1 MPVLLTKTY
10 DFSGDALELCAR
22 FRNEPHLFCLD
33 SARYDQGQGRY
44 SFIGFD
50 PFEVFEASGKDTL
63 SSLKKRYARYSQS
76 SQQALTPFA
85 GGIVGYLGYDYG
97 LCQEKIPARAKDDLK
112 LLPDA
117 VWGFYDRVLTVD
129 HHTRKLHVTSSGWPE
144 KNKALREKRA
154 AARLEE
160 IEHVLARPFVKKGT
174 QYLIP
179 NELSIVSP
187 LKDFASNFTKNE
199 YLATVRK
206 VLEHIAAGDIYQL
219 NLSQRF
225 TCDAAGENVDP
236 LEIYRFLRQLS
247 PVSFGGYFDA
257 GALKLISNS
266 PEMFLRLRGRSVQTR
281 PMKGTRP
288 RAVEPSEDR
297 RLRNEIE
304 QSAKD
309 KAELLMITDLERND
323 LGKVCD
329 YGSVRVKEMRAIE
342 EYKYVFQAT
351 SSVEGTLRQDK
362 DCFGLIEACFPGG
375 SITGC
380 PKIRAMEIIEELEPT
395 RRGPYTG
402 SMGYIDFAG
411 NMDLN
416 ILIRT
421 LIHCGD
427 KIHFQVG
434 GGIVAD
440 STPEGEYEETLVKA
454 RALRACLAGRAG
466 PAKGEARPS
475 GRPAPRDRRACLEAQ
490 RSYV

>member
-1 MPVLLTKTY
+1 MMSVLLTKTY
-10 DFSGDALELCAR
+10 DFSGDAWDLCAR
-22 FRNEPHLFCLD
+22 FRDEPHLFCLE
-33 SARYDQGQGRY
+33 SGRY
-44 SFIGFD
+44 SLIGFA
-50 PFEVFEASGKDTL
+50 PFEVFQGKGRDTL
-63 SSLKKRYARYSQS
+63 RALKDRYSSYRGQGR
-76 SQQALTPFA
+76 QTVTPFA

-97 LCQEKIPARAKDDLK
+97 LYQEKIKPRAKDDLK
-112 LLPDA
+112 LPDA
-117 VWGFYDRVLTVD
+117 VFGFYDRVLTVD

-144 KNKALREKRA
+144 KNKASREKRA

-160 IEHVLARPFVKKGT
+160 IERALKRGT

-179 NELSIVSP
+179 DELSIVSP
-187 LKDFASNFTKNE
+187 FKSNFTKDE

-206 VLEHIAAGDIYQL
+206 VLDHIAAGDIYQL

-225 TCDAAGENVDP
+225 TYDMAGESVDP
-236 LEIYRFLRQLS
+236 LEIYRVLRQLS
-247 PVSFGGYFDA
+247 PVSSGGYFDA

-266 PEMFLRLRGRSVQTR
+266 PEMFLRLRDGKVQTR

-288 RAVEPSEDR
+288 RGLGLSEDR
-297 RLRNEIE
+297 RLREEIE

-309 KAELLMITDLERND
+309 QAELLMVTDLERND

-329 YGSVRVKEMRAIE
+329 YGSVRVKEMRAVE

-351 SSVEGTLRQDK
+351 STVEGALRRGK
-362 DCFGLIEACFPGG
+362 DCFDLIEACFPGG

-380 PKIRAMEIIEELEPT
+380 PKIRAMEIIEELEPV

-421 LIHCGD
+421 LIHCGQ

-454 RALRACLAGRAG
+454 GALRM
-466 PAKGEARPS
+466 
-475 GRPAPRDRRACLEAQ
+475 CLEKQRNYAQ
-490 RSYV
+490 TDHLARR

>member
-1 MPVLLTKTY
+1 MSVLLTKTY

-22 FRNEPHLFCLD
+22 LGNEPHLFCLD
-33 SARYDQGQGRY
+33 SSRFDQGQGRY
-44 SFIGFD
+44 SFVGFD
-50 PFEVFEASGKDTL
+50 PFEVFEAKGEGTL
-63 SSLKKRYARYSQS
+63 RLLKNCYTQYAEASRQT
-76 SQQALTPFA
+76 LTPFA
-85 GGIVGYLGYDYG
+85 SGIVGYLGYDYG
-97 LCQEKIPARAKDDLK
+97 LYQEKIPSRAKDDLK
-112 LLPDA
+112 LSDA
-117 VWGFYDRVLTVD
+117 VWGFYDRVLTID
-129 HHTRKLHVTSSGWPE
+129 HLRKKLYVTSSGLPE
-144 KNKALREKRA
+144 KNKALRQKRA

-160 IEHVLARPFVKKGT
+160 IERVLKKGT
-174 QYLIP
+174 APFFTPDTIA
-179 NELSIVSP
+179 EKRALSPFEVG
-187 LKDFASNFTKNE
+187 DFASNFTKAE
-199 YLATVRK
+199 YLTTVRK

-225 TCDAAGENVDP
+225 TYDTAGENVDA

-266 PEMFLRLRGRSVQTR
+266 PEMFLRLRDRLVQTR

-288 RAVEPSEDR
+288 RGLELADDQ
-297 RLRNEIE
+297 RLRSEIKH
-304 QSAKD
+304 SAKD

-329 YGSVRVKEMRAIE
+329 YGSVRVDEMRRIE
-342 EYKYVFQAT
+342 EYKYVFQTT
-351 SSVEGTLRQDK
+351 SSVEGTLRADK
-362 DCFGLIEACFPGG
+362 DCFDLIEACFPSG

-395 RRGPYTG
+395 HRGPYTG
-402 SMGYIDFAG
+402 SMGYIDFSG

-416 ILIRT
+416 VLIRT

-440 STPEGEYEETLVKA
+440 STPEDEYEETLVKA
-454 RALRACLAGRAG
+454 RALRACL
-466 PAKGEARPS
+466 
-475 GRPAPRDRRACLEAQ
+475 EAQ

>member
-1 MPVLLTKTY
+1 MSVSLTKTY

-22 FRNEPHLFCLD
+22 FRHEPYLFCLD
-33 SARYDQGQGRY
+33 SSRFDSRQGRY
-44 SFIGFD
+44 SFVGFD

-63 SSLKKRYARYSQS
+63 RSLKERYARYSES
-76 SQQALTPFA
+76 NQQTLTPFT

-97 LCQEKIPARAKDDLK
+97 LYQEKIKASAKDDLK
-112 LLPDA
+112 LSDA
-117 VWGFYDRVLTVD
+117 VFGFYDRVLTID

-144 KNKALREKRA
+144 KNKVLREKRA

-160 IEHVLARPFVKKGT
+160 IERALARPFVPFPPEQLFSDSFKGSG
-174 QYLIP
+174 
-179 NELSIVSP
+179 E
-187 LKDFASNFTKNE
+187 FASNFTKAE

-225 TCDAAGENVDP
+225 TYDTSGENVDA

-257 GALKLISNS
+257 AALKLISNS
-266 PEMFLRLRGRSVQTR
+266 PEMFLRLRESKVQTR

-288 RAVEPSEDR
+288 RGRELADDR

-304 QSAKD
+304 HSAKD

-329 YGSVRVKEMRAIE
+329 YGSVCVKEMRAIE
-342 EYKYVFQAT
+342 DYKYVFQAT
-351 SSVEGTLRQDK
+351 STVEGTLRSDK
-362 DCFGLIEACFPGG
+362 DCFDLLEACFPGG

-380 PKIRAMEIIEELEPT
+380 PKIRAMEIIEQLEPT

-402 SMGYIDFAG
+402 SMGYIDFSG

-421 LIHCGD
+421 LVHTGD

-454 RALRACLAGRAG
+454 RAM
-466 PAKGEARPS
+466 
-475 GRPAPRDRRACLEAQ
+475 RACLEAQ
-490 RSYV
+490 KIYA

>member
-1 MPVLLTKTY
+1 MLLTKTY
-10 DFSGDALELCAR
+10 DFSPAGSLSAGDALELCAR

-33 SARYDQGQGRY
+33 SSRFDQGQGRY
-44 SFIGFD
+44 SFVGFD

-63 SSLKKRYARYSQS
+63 SSLKKCYAQYSQPN
-76 SQQALTPFA
+76 QQTLTPFA

-97 LCQEKIPARAKDDLK
+97 LYQEKISSHATDDLK
-112 LLPDA
+112 LPDA
-117 VWGFYDRVLTVD
+117 VWGFYDRVLTID

-144 KNKALREKRA
+144 KNKAAREKRA
-154 AARLEE
+154 AARLEDLE
-160 IEHVLARPFVKKGT
+160 RALARPFAKKGT

-187 LKDFASNFTKNE
+187 FKGPGDFASNFTRDE

-206 VLEHIAAGDIYQL
+206 VLDHIAAGDIYQL
-219 NLSQRF
+219 NLSQKF
-225 TCDAAGENVDP
+225 TYDTAGESVDL

-266 PEMFLRLRGRSVQTR
+266 PEMFLRLRDGKIQTR

-288 RAVEPSEDR
+288 RGSEIIEDR

-329 YGSVRVKEMRAIE
+329 YGSVRVQQMRAIE

-351 SSVEGTLRQDK
+351 SSVEGTLRADK
-362 DCFGLIEACFPGG
+362 DCFDLIEACFPGG

-380 PKIRAMEIIEELEPT
+380 PKIRAMEIIEELEPA

-402 SMGYIDFAG
+402 SMGYIDFSG

-421 LIHCGD
+421 LVHCGE

-454 RALRACLAGRAG
+454 RALR
-466 PAKGEARPS
+466 E
-475 GRPAPRDRRACLEAQ
+475 CLEAQ
-490 RSYV
+490 KTYV

>member
-1 MPVLLTKTY
+1 MSVLPAKTY

-22 FRNEPHLFCLD
+22 FRQEPYLFCLD
-33 SARYDQGQGRY
+33 SGRFDQGQGRY
-44 SFIGFD
+44 SFVGFD

-63 SSLKKRYARYSQS
+63 SSLKKRYARFAEPG
-76 SQQALTPFA
+76 QQTLTPFA
-85 GGIVGYLGYDYG
+85 GGIVGYLGYDSG
-97 LCQEKIPARAKDDLK
+97 LYQEKIPARAKDDLK
-112 LLPDA
+112 LPDA
-117 VWGFYDRVLTVD
+117 AFGFYDRVLTID

-144 KNKALREKRA
+144 KNKAAREKRA

-160 IEHVLARPFVKKGT
+160 VERALARPFTPLSLEQPSLDSSKGAG
-174 QYLIP
+174 
-179 NELSIVSP
+179 
-187 LKDFASNFTKNE
+187 DFAANFTKDE

-225 TCDAAGENVDP
+225 TYDTSGENVDP
-236 LEIYRFLRQLS
+236 LEIYRSLRQLS

-257 GALKLISNS
+257 GVLKLISNS

-288 RAVEPSEDR
+288 RGLEFSEDR

-304 QSAKD
+304 GSAKD

-351 SSVEGTLRQDK
+351 STVEGVLRKDK
-362 DCFGLIEACFPGG
+362 DCFDLIEACFPGG

-421 LIHCGD
+421 LIHAGD

-454 RALRACLAGRAG
+454 RVLR
-466 PAKGEARPS
+466 E
-475 GRPAPRDRRACLEAQ
+475 CLEAQ
-490 RSYV
+490 KTYV

>member
-1 MPVLLTKTY
+1 MSVLLTKTY
-10 DFSGDALELCAR
+10 DFAGDALELCAR
-22 FRNEPHLFCLD
+22 FRQEPYLFCLD
-33 SARYDQGQGRY
+33 SSRFDQGQGRY
-44 SFIGFD
+44 SFVGFD
-50 PFEVFEASGKDTL
+50 PFEVFKASGKNTL
-63 SSLKKRYARYSQS
+63 SLLKKRYARYSEA
-76 SQQALTPFA
+76 SQQTLTPFA

-97 LCQEKIPARAKDDLK
+97 LYQGKIPARAKDDLN
-112 LLPDA
+112 LPDA
-117 VWGFYDRVLTVD
+117 VWGFYDRVLTID
-129 HHTRKLHVTSSGWPE
+129 HLHKKLYVTSNGLPE

-154 AARLEE
+154 AARLED
-160 IEHVLARPFVKKGT
+160 IERALARPFKRGT

-179 NELSIVSP
+179 DELSIVSP
-187 LKDFASNFTKNE
+187 FKSPGDLASNFTKDE
-199 YLATVRK
+199 YLATIRK
-206 VLEHIAAGDIYQL
+206 VLDHIAAGDIYQL

-225 TCDAAGENVDP
+225 TCDTAGENADP
-236 LEIYRFLRQLS
+236 LEICRVLRQLS

-266 PEMFLRLRGRSVQTR
+266 PEMFLRLRDGKVQTR

-288 RAVEPSEDR
+288 RGRELSEDR
-297 RLRNEIE
+297 RLRSEIE

-351 SSVEGTLRQDK
+351 SSVEGMLRHDK
-362 DCFGLIEACFPGG
+362 DCFDLIEACFPGG

-395 RRGPYTG
+395 HRGPYTG

-421 LIHCGD
+421 LLHCGE

-454 RALRACLAGRAG
+454 RALRM
-466 PAKGEARPS
+466 
-475 GRPAPRDRRACLEAQ
+475 CLEKQ
-490 RSYV
+490 RSYAQTNHLARR

>member
-1 MPVLLTKTY
+1 MSVLLTKTY
-10 DFSGDALELCAR
+10 DFAGSAWDLCDL
-22 FRNEPHLFCLD
+22 FRGEPHLFCLD
-33 SARYDQGQGRY
+33 SGRHGPENGRY
-44 SFIGFD
+44 SFVGFD
-50 PFEVFEASGKDTL
+50 PFEIFQAKGAAIL
-63 SSLKKRYARYSQS
+63 GLLKERYS
-76 SQQALTPFA
+76 ACCGEPGTKATPF
-85 GGIVGYLGYDYG
+85 GSGIVGYLGYDYG
-97 LCQEKIPARAKDDLK
+97 LYQEKIPLRSEDDLK
-112 LLPDA
+112 LPDA
-117 VWGFYDRVLTVD
+117 VWGFYDRVLTID
-129 HHTRKLHVTSSGWPE
+129 HTQKKLYVTSSGLPE

-154 AARLEE
+154 ASRLEDVE
-160 IEHVLARPFVKKGT
+160 RALTLPISPSVSEQSSFDLSKG
-174 QYLIP
+174 
-179 NELSIVSP
+179 LS
-187 LKDFASNFTKNE
+187 DFASNFTKDE

-206 VLEHIAAGDIYQL
+206 ILDHIAAGDIYQL

-225 TCDAAGENVDP
+225 TCDISGENVDP
-236 LEIYRFLRQLS
+236 LEIYCALRQLS

-266 PEMFLRLRGRSVQTR
+266 PEMFLRLRDGKVQTR

-288 RAVEPSEDR
+288 RGLELSDDR
-297 RLRNEIE
+297 RLREEIE

-342 EYKYVFQAT
+342 EYKYVYQAT
-351 SSVEGTLRQDK
+351 STVEGMLRSDK
-362 DCFGLIEACFPGG
+362 DCFDLIEACFPGG

-402 SMGYIDFAG
+402 SMGYIDFSG

-421 LIHCGD
+421 LIHCGQ

-454 RALRACLAGRAG
+454 LALRM
-466 PAKGEARPS
+466 
-475 GRPAPRDRRACLEAQ
+475 CLEKQ
-490 RSYV
+490 RSYARTNHLARR

>member
-1 MPVLLTKTY
+1 MPVLLTKIY
-10 DFSGDALELCAR
+10 DFSGDVLELCAR

-33 SARYDQGQGRY
+33 SSRFDQGQGRY
-44 SFIGFD
+44 SFVGFD
-50 PFEVFEASGKDTL
+50 PFEIFEASGKDTL
-63 SSLKKRYARYSQS
+63 SSLKKRYARYSEPKRQT
-76 SQQALTPFA
+76 LTPFA

-97 LCQEKIPARAKDDLK
+97 LYQEKIFSRARDDLG
-112 LLPDA
+112 LPDA
-117 VWGFYDRVLTVD
+117 VFGFYDCVLTVD
-129 HHTRKLHVTSSGWPE
+129 HLRRKLYVTSCGLPE
-144 KNKALREKRA
+144 KSISMREKRA

-160 IEHVLARPFVKKGT
+160 IERALAQPFVKKGT

-179 NELSIVSP
+179 DELSIVSP
-187 LKDFASNFTKNE
+187 FLVSPFLFFLSNFTKGQ

-236 LEIYRFLRQLS
+236 LAICRFLRQLS

-266 PEMFLRLRGRSVQTR
+266 PEMFLRLREGQVVTR

-288 RAVEPSEDR
+288 RGLELSDDQ

-329 YGSVRVKEMRAIE
+329 YGSVRVGEMRRIE

-351 SSVEGTLRQDK
+351 STVEGTLRQDK
-362 DCFGLIEACFPGG
+362 DCFDLVEACFPGG

-402 SMGYIDFAG
+402 SMGYIDFSG

-421 LIHCGD
+421 LVHCGE

-454 RALRACLAGRAG
+454 RALRACL
-466 PAKGEARPS
+466 
-475 GRPAPRDRRACLEAQ
+475 EAQ
-490 RSYV
+490 RTYV

>member
-1 MPVLLTKTY
+1 MSVLLTRTY

-22 FRNEPHLFCLD
+22 FRDEPYLFCLD
-33 SARYDQGQGRY
+33 SSHLDQGRGRY
-44 SFIGFD
+44 SFIGSD

-63 SSLKKRYARYSQS
+63 NSLKERYARYSQS
-76 SQQALTPFA
+76 SQQTLTPFA
-85 GGIVGYLGYDYG
+85 GGVAGFLGYDYG
-97 LCQEKIPARAKDDLK
+97 LYQEKIPLRTEDDLN
-112 LLPDA
+112 LPDA
-117 VWGFYDRVLTVD
+117 VFGFYDCVLTID
-129 HHTRKLHVTSSGWPE
+129 HLQKKLHVTSSGLPE
-144 KNKALREKRA
+144 ENKTSREKRA
-154 AARLEE
+154 AARLED
-160 IEHVLARPFVKKGT
+160 IARVLARPFA
-174 QYLIP
+174 
-179 NELSIVSP
+179 P
-187 LKDFASNFTKNE
+187 LPIEHPSLGSFRGVGDLASNFTKDE

-206 VLEHIAAGDIYQL
+206 VLGHIAAGDIYQL

-225 TCDAAGENVDP
+225 TCDTAGENVD
-236 LEIYRFLRQLS
+236 LLGLYCALRQLS

-266 PEMFLRLRGRSVQTR
+266 PEMFLRLRGGLVQTR

-288 RAVEPSEDR
+288 RGQGDAEDR
-297 RLRNEIE
+297 RLKNEIE

-351 SSVEGTLRQDK
+351 STVEGTLRRDK
-362 DCFGLIEACFPGG
+362 DCFDLLESCFPGG

-402 SMGYIDFAG
+402 SMGYIDFSG

-421 LIHCGD
+421 LIHCGQ

-454 RALRACLAGRAG
+454 RALRT
-466 PAKGEARPS
+466 
-475 GRPAPRDRRACLEAQ
+475 CLEGQ
-490 RSYV
+490 RSYAQTDHLARR

>member
-1 MPVLLTKTY
+1 MSVLLTKTY
-10 DFSGDALELCAR
+10 DFSPAGSLSAGDAGELCAL
-22 FRNEPHLFCLD
+22 FGDEPYFFCLEGE
-33 SARYDQGQGRY
+33 RC
-44 SFIGFD
+44 SFAGFD
-50 PFEVFEASGKDTL
+50 PFEVFKASGKDTL
-63 SSLKKRYARYSQS
+63 RSLKERYARYSEP
-76 SQQALTPFA
+76 SQQTLTPFA
-85 GGIVGYLGYDYG
+85 AGIVGYLGYDYG
-97 LCQEKIPARAKDDLK
+97 LYQEKIKLHANDDLK
-112 LLPDA
+112 LPDA
-117 VWGFYDRVLTVD
+117 VFGFYDRVLTLD
-129 HHTRKLHVTSSGWPE
+129 HHAHKLHVTSSGWPE
-144 KNKALREKRA
+144 KNPALRQKRA

-160 IEHVLARPFVKKGT
+160 IERALKRGT

-187 LKDFASNFTKNE
+187 LLSNFTKEE

-206 VLEHIAAGDIYQL
+206 VLDHIAAGDIYQL

-225 TCDAAGENVDP
+225 TYDTAGERVDP

-257 GALKLISNS
+257 GVVKLTSNS
-266 PEMFLRLRGRSVQTR
+266 PEMFLRLRDGKVQTR

-288 RAVEPSEDR
+288 RALEPSDDR

-309 KAELLMITDLERND
+309 KAELLMVTDLERND

-329 YGSVRVKEMRAIE
+329 YGSVRVEEMRRIE

-351 SSVEGTLRQDK
+351 STVKGTLRADK
-362 DCFGLIEACFPGG
+362 DCFDLLEACFPGG

-411 NMDLN
+411 NTDLN

-454 RALRACLAGRAG
+454 KAM
-466 PAKGEARPS
+466 
-475 GRPAPRDRRACLEAQ
+475 RACLERGRDDAEVNHLA
-490 RSYV
+490 RR

>member
-1 MPVLLTKTY
+1 MSVLIAKTY
-10 DFSGDALELCAR
+10 DFSGDALELCAC
-22 FRNEPHLFCLD
+22 FRHEPYLFCLD
-33 SARYDQGQGRY
+33 SSRFDQGQGRY
-44 SFIGFD
+44 SFVGFD

-63 SSLKKRYARYSQS
+63 SSLKKCYAQYSQPN
-76 SQQALTPFA
+76 QQTLTPFA

-97 LCQEKIPARAKDDLK
+97 LYQEKIRPHAKDDLK
-112 LLPDA
+112 FPDA
-117 VWGFYDRVLTVD
+117 VFGFYDRVLTID
-129 HHTRKLHVTSSGWPE
+129 HHARKLHITSSGWPE

-154 AARLEE
+154 AARLEDVE
-160 IEHVLARPFVKKGT
+160 RALARPFAPLSLVKKGT

-179 NELSIVSP
+179 NELSIVSL
-187 LKDFASNFTKNE
+187 LKDSFKGSGDFASNFTKDE

-206 VLEHIAAGDIYQL
+206 VLGHIAAGDIYQL

-225 TCDAAGENVDP
+225 TYDTAGENVDP
-236 LEIYRFLRQLS
+236 LEICRSLRQLS
-247 PVSFGGYFDA
+247 PVSFGGYFAA

-288 RAVEPSEDR
+288 RGSEIVEDR

-351 SSVEGTLRQDK
+351 SSVEGTLRVDK
-362 DCFGLIEACFPGG
+362 DCFDAIEACFPGG

-402 SMGYIDFAG
+402 SMGYIDFSG

-421 LIHCGD
+421 LIHCGQ

-454 RALRACLAGRAG
+454 RALRACLAGR
-466 PAKGEARPS
+466 
-475 GRPAPRDRRACLEAQ
+475 RACLEAQ

>member
-1 MPVLLTKTY
+1 MSVLLTKTY

-33 SARYDQGQGRY
+33 SACFDQARGRY
-44 SFIGFD
+44 SFVGFD
-50 PFEVFEASGKDTL
+50 PFEVFQASGKDTL
-63 SSLKKRYARYSQS
+63 SSLKKRYARYSES
-76 SQQALTPFA
+76 SQQTLTPFA
-85 GGIVGYLGYDYG
+85 GGIAGYLGYDYG
-97 LCQEKIPARAKDDLK
+97 LYQEKIPLRSEDDLK
-112 LLPDA
+112 LLPQGASRPDA
-117 VWGFYDRVLTVD
+117 VFGFYDCVLTID

-144 KNKALREKRA
+144 KNPALRQKRA
-154 AARLEE
+154 AARLADVERA
-160 IEHVLARPFVKKGT
+160 LAWPSAPFLKKGIKKGTKKGT

-187 LKDFASNFTKNE
+187 FKDFASNFTKSE

-225 TCDAAGENVDP
+225 TCDTSGENVDP
-236 LEIYRFLRQLS
+236 LEIYRSLRQLS

-266 PEMFLRLRGRSVQTR
+266 PEMFLRLRNRRVQTR

-288 RAVEPSEDR
+288 RGQGILEDQ
-297 RLRNEIE
+297 RLKNEIVRSE
-304 QSAKD
+304 KD

-351 SSVEGTLRQDK
+351 SSVEGTLRVDK
-362 DCFGLIEACFPGG
+362 DCFDAIEACFPGG

-402 SMGYIDFAG
+402 SMGYIDFSG

-421 LIHCGD
+421 LIHCGQ

-454 RALRACLAGRAG
+454 RALRACLAGR
-466 PAKGEARPS
+466 
-475 GRPAPRDRRACLEAQ
+475 RACLEAQ

>member
-1 MPVLLTKTY
+1 MSVLLTKTY
-10 DFSGDALELCAR
+10 DFSSAGSLFTGDALELCVR
-22 FRNEPHLFCLD
+22 FRQEPYLFCLD
-33 SARYDQGQGRY
+33 SSRFDRGCGRY

-50 PFEVFEASGKDTL
+50 PFEVFQARGKDTL
-63 SSLKKRYARYSQS
+63 RSLKERYADYHQP
-76 SQQALTPFA
+76 SQQTLTPFA

-97 LCQEKIPARAKDDLK
+97 LYQEKIRSLAKDDLK
-112 LLPDA
+112 LPDA
-117 VWGFYDRVLTVD
+117 VWGFYDRVLTID
-129 HHTRKLHVTSSGWPE
+129 HHMRKLHVTSSGWPE
-144 KNKALREKRA
+144 KNKAAREKRA
-154 AARLEE
+154 VARLKDLERA
-160 IEHVLARPFVKKGT
+160 LARPFTSLSLEQPSFDLSKGAG
-174 QYLIP
+174 
-179 NELSIVSP
+179 
-187 LKDFASNFTKNE
+187 DFVSNFTKDE

-225 TCDAAGENVDP
+225 TCDTAGESVEP
-236 LEIYRFLRQLS
+236 LEIYRSLRQLS

-266 PEMFLRLRGRSVQTR
+266 PEMFLRLRARTVQTR
-281 PMKGTRP
+281 PMKGTRS
-288 RAVEPSEDR
+288 RGLEFSDDR
-297 RLRNEIE
+297 RLRSEIE

-329 YGSVRVKEMRAIE
+329 YGSVRVKEMRAVE
-342 EYKYVFQAT
+342 EYKYVFQTT
-351 SSVEGTLRQDK
+351 STVEGALRRGK
-362 DCFGLIEACFPGG
+362 DCFDLIEACFPGG

-380 PKIRAMEIIEELEPT
+380 PKIRAMEIIEELEPA

-402 SMGYIDFAG
+402 SMGYIDFSG

-421 LIHCGD
+421 LVHCGD

-454 RALRACLAGRAG
+454 RALRACLAGR
-466 PAKGEARPS
+466 
-475 GRPAPRDRRACLEAQ
+475 RACLGEQ
-490 RSYV
+490 RTYV

>member
-1 MPVLLTKTY
+1 MSVLIAKTY
-10 DFSGDALELCAR
+10 DFSGDALELCAC
-22 FRNEPHLFCLD
+22 FRHEPYLFCLD
-33 SARYDQGQGRY
+33 SSRFDQGQGRY
-44 SFIGFD
+44 SFVGFD

-63 SSLKKRYARYSQS
+63 SSLKKCYAQYSQPN
-76 SQQALTPFA
+76 QQTLTPFA

-97 LCQEKIPARAKDDLK
+97 LYQEKIRPHAKDDLK
-112 LLPDA
+112 FPDA
-117 VWGFYDRVLTVD
+117 VFGFYDRVLTID
-129 HHTRKLHVTSSGWPE
+129 HHARKLHITSSGWPE

-154 AARLEE
+154 AARLED
-160 IEHVLARPFVKKGT
+160 IECALKKVKKEAASFFT
-174 QYLIP
+174 PSTIV
-179 NELSIVSP
+179 EKRALSSFEA
-187 LKDFASNFTKNE
+187 DFASNFTKDE

-206 VLEHIAAGDIYQL
+206 VLGHIAAGDIYQL

-225 TCDAAGENVDP
+225 TYDTAGENVDP
-236 LEIYRFLRQLS
+236 LEICRSLRQLS
-247 PVSFGGYFDA
+247 PVSFGGYFAA

-288 RAVEPSEDR
+288 RGSEIVEDR

-351 SSVEGTLRQDK
+351 SSVEGTLRVDK
-362 DCFGLIEACFPGG
+362 DCFDAIEACFPGG

-402 SMGYIDFAG
+402 SMGYIDFSG

-421 LIHCGD
+421 LIHCGQ

-454 RALRACLAGRAG
+454 RALRACLAGR
-466 PAKGEARPS
+466 
-475 GRPAPRDRRACLEAQ
+475 RACLEAQ

>member
-10 DFSGDALELCAR
+10 DFAGDALELCAR

-33 SARYDQGQGRY
+33 SSRFDQGQGRY
-44 SFIGFD
+44 SFVGFD

-63 SSLKKRYARYSQS
+63 SSLKKCYAQYSQPN
-76 SQQALTPFA
+76 QQTLTPFA

-97 LCQEKIPARAKDDLK
+97 LYQEKIPFRAKDDLK
-112 LLPDA
+112 LPDA

-144 KNKALREKRA
+144 KNKAAREKRA
-154 AARLEE
+154 AARLEDVE
-160 IEHVLARPFVKKGT
+160 REFKKGT
-174 QYLIP
+174 APFFTPSTIV
-179 NELSIVSP
+179 EKRALSPSEA
-187 LKDFASNFTKNE
+187 DFASNFTKDE
-199 YLATVRK
+199 YLTAVRK
-206 VLEHIAAGDIYQL
+206 VLDYIAAGDIYQL

-225 TCDAAGENVDP
+225 TYDTAGENVDP
-236 LEIYRFLRQLS
+236 LEICRFLRQLS
-247 PVSFGGYFDA
+247 PVSCGGYFAA

-288 RAVEPSEDR
+288 RAFELADDR

-329 YGSVRVKEMRAIE
+329 YGSVRVQQMRAIE

-351 SSVEGTLRQDK
+351 SSVEGTLRADK
-362 DCFGLIEACFPGG
+362 DCFDLIEACFPGG

-380 PKIRAMEIIEELEPT
+380 PKIRAMEIIEELEPA

-402 SMGYIDFAG
+402 SMGYIDFSG

-421 LIHCGD
+421 LVHCGE

-454 RALRACLAGRAG
+454 RALR
-466 PAKGEARPS
+466 E
-475 GRPAPRDRRACLEAQ
+475 CLEAQ
-490 RSYV
+490 KTYV

>member
-1 MPVLLTKTY
+1 MSVLLTKTY
-10 DFSGDALELCAR
+10 DFSPSGSLSAGDALELCAR

-33 SARYDQGQGRY
+33 SSRFDQGQGRY

-63 SSLKKRYARYSQS
+63 SSLKKCYAQYSQPD
-76 SQQALTPFA
+76 QQTLTPFA
-85 GGIVGYLGYDYG
+85 GGIVGYLGYDHG
-97 LCQEKIPARAKDDLK
+97 LYQEKIRPHAKDDLK
-112 LLPDA
+112 LPDA
-117 VWGFYDRVLTVD
+117 VWGFYDRVLTID
-129 HHTRKLHVTSSGWPE
+129 HHTRKLHVTSCGWPE
-144 KNKALREKRA
+144 KNKAAREKRA
-154 AARLEE
+154 AARLEDVE
-160 IEHVLARPFVKKGT
+160 RALARPFAPLSLEQPFRDSFKG
-174 QYLIP
+174 P
-179 NELSIVSP
+179 S
-187 LKDFASNFTKNE
+187 DFASNFTKDE

-206 VLEHIAAGDIYQL
+206 VLDHIAAGDIYQL

-225 TCDAAGENVDP
+225 TYDTGGENVDP
-236 LEIYRFLRQLS
+236 LEIYRSLRQLS
-247 PVSFGGYFDA
+247 PVSFGGYFAA

-266 PEMFLRLRGRSVQTR
+266 PEMFLRLRGRSVQAR

-288 RAVEPSEDR
+288 RGSEIVEDR

-351 SSVEGTLRQDK
+351 SSVEGTLRADK
-362 DCFGLIEACFPGG
+362 DCFDLIEACFPGG

-421 LIHCGD
+421 LVHTGD

-454 RALRACLAGRAG
+454 RALRACLAGR
-466 PAKGEARPS
+466 
-475 GRPAPRDRRACLEAQ
+475 RACLEAQ
-490 RSYV
+490 RTYV

>member
-1 MPVLLTKTY
+1 MSVLLTKTY

-33 SARYDQGQGRY
+33 SSRFDQGQGRY
-44 SFIGFD
+44 SFVGFD
-50 PFEVFEASGKDTL
+50 PFEVFEARGKDTL
-63 SSLKKRYARYSQS
+63 RLLKERYTQYARPGPQT
-76 SQQALTPFA
+76 LTPFA
-85 GGIVGYLGYDYG
+85 GGILGYLGYDYG
-97 LCQEKIPARAKDDLK
+97 LYQEKIPVRPAQIPSGLCGASAQDDLK
-112 LLPDA
+112 LPDA
-117 VWGFYDRVLTVD
+117 VFGFYDRVLTID
-129 HHTRKLHVTSSGWPE
+129 HHARKLHVTSSGWPK

-160 IEHVLARPFVKKGT
+160 IERALARPFAPLALE
-174 QYLIP
+174 QP
-179 NELSIVSP
+179 SFDLSKPSG
-187 LKDFASNFTKNE
+187 DFASNFTKE
-199 YLATVRK
+199 QYLATVRK

-225 TCDAAGENVDP
+225 TCDTAGEHVDP
-236 LEIYRFLRQLS
+236 LEIYRSLRQLS

-266 PEMFLRLRGRSVQTR
+266 PEMFLRLRGRTVRTR

-288 RAVEPSEDR
+288 RGLELADDR
-297 RLRNEIE
+297 RLRAEIE
-304 QSAKD
+304 HSAKD

-329 YGSVRVKEMRAIE
+329 YGSVRVQKMRRIE

-362 DCFGLIEACFPGG
+362 DCFNLIEACFPGG

-380 PKIRAMEIIEELEPT
+380 PKIRAMEIIEELELT

-402 SMGYIDFAG
+402 SMGYIDFSG

-421 LIHCGD
+421 LIHCGE

-454 RALRACLAGRAG
+454 RALRACLTGRVG
-466 PAKGEARPS
+466 PAM
-475 GRPAPRDRRACLEAQ
+475 RDRRVCLEAQ
-490 RSYV
+490 RTYA

>member
-1 MPVLLTKTY
+1 MSVLLTKTY
-10 DFSGDALELCAR
+10 DFPGDAWDLCAR

-33 SARYDQGQGRY
+33 SSRFDQGRGRY
-44 SFIGFD
+44 SFVGFD
-50 PFEVFEASGKDTL
+50 PFEVFEAGGKDTL
-63 SSLKKRYARYSQS
+63 ASLKKRYARYSEPRQET
-76 SQQALTPFA
+76 LTPFA
-85 GGIVGYLGYDYG
+85 GGIAGYLGYDYG
-97 LCQEKIPARAKDDLK
+97 LYQEKIRPRAKDDLK
-112 LLPDA
+112 LPDA
-117 VWGFYDRVLTVD
+117 VFGFYDCVLTID
-129 HHTRKLHVTSSGWPE
+129 HLQKKLYVTSSGLPE
-144 KNKALREKRA
+144 KNKASREKRA
-154 AARLEE
+154 ASRLE
-160 IEHVLARPFVKKGT
+160 HVELVLKRGT

-179 NELSIVSP
+179 DELSIVSP
-187 LKDFASNFTKNE
+187 FKSNFTKDE

-225 TCDAAGENVDP
+225 TCGTAGENADP
-236 LEIYRFLRQLS
+236 LEIYRALRQLS
-247 PVSFGGYFDA
+247 PVSSGGYFDA

-266 PEMFLRLRGRSVQTR
+266 PEMFLRLRNRLVQTR

-288 RAVEPSEDR
+288 RGQGILEDQ
-297 RLRNEIE
+297 RLKNEIVRSE
-304 QSAKD
+304 KD
-309 KAELLMITDLERND
+309 KAELLMVTDLERND

-351 SSVEGTLRQDK
+351 SSVEGTLRRDK
-362 DCFGLIEACFPGG
+362 DCFDLIEACFPGG

-380 PKIRAMEIIEELEPT
+380 PKIRAMEIIEELEPV

-421 LIHCGD
+421 LIHCGQ
-427 KIHFQVG
+427 KIYFQVG

-454 RALRACLAGRAG
+454 RALRT
-466 PAKGEARPS
+466 
-475 GRPAPRDRRACLEAQ
+475 CLEKQRNYAQ
-490 RSYV
+490 TGHLARR

>member
-1 MPVLLTKTY
+1 MMSVLLAKTY
-10 DFSGDALELCAR
+10 DFSGDAPELCAR
-22 FRNEPHLFCLD
+22 FRDEPYLFCLE
-33 SARYDQGQGRY
+33 SGRY
-44 SFIGFD
+44 SLIGFD
-50 PFEVFEASGKDTL
+50 PFEVSQGQGQDTL
-63 SSLKKRYARYSQS
+63 RALKDRYSSYREQG
-76 SQQALTPFA
+76 QQTLTPFA

-97 LCQEKIPARAKDDLK
+97 LYQEKIKARAQDDLK
-112 LLPDA
+112 LPDA
-117 VWGFYDRVLTVD
+117 VFGFYDRVLTID
-129 HHTRKLHVTSSGWPE
+129 HLTRKLHITSSGWPE
-144 KNKALREKRA
+144 QNKASREKRA
-154 AARLEE
+154 AARLADVERA
-160 IEHVLARPFVKKGT
+160 LAKKGT

-179 NELSIVSP
+179 DELSIVSP
-187 LKDFASNFTKNE
+187 FKDFASNFTKDE
-199 YLATVRK
+199 YLAAVRK
-206 VLEHIAAGDIYQL
+206 VLGHIAAGDIYQL

-225 TCDAAGENVDP
+225 TCDTAGENTDP
-236 LEIYRFLRQLS
+236 LEIYRALRQLS
-247 PVSFGGYFDA
+247 PVSSGGYFDA

-288 RAVEPSEDR
+288 RGLELSEDR
-297 RLRNEIE
+297 RLRDEIE

-309 KAELLMITDLERND
+309 KAELLMVTDLERND

-329 YGSVRVKEMRAIE
+329 YSSVRVREMRRIE

-351 SSVEGTLRQDK
+351 STVEGMLRPDK
-362 DCFGLIEACFPGG
+362 DCFDLIEACFPGG

-380 PKIRAMEIIEELEPT
+380 PKIRAMEIIEELEPV

-421 LIHCGD
+421 LVHCGE

-454 RALRACLAGRAG
+454 RALRACL
-466 PAKGEARPS
+466 
-475 GRPAPRDRRACLEAQ
+475 EAQ
-490 RSYV
+490 KIYAQEIPLVRR